1 MKPNDNNPTSADS
14 ANASPGEPILTGPIL
29 ANKTAVITGGA
40 GGMGAGMSRLLTQA
54 GAKLVL
60 CDISPE
66 LTAETVA
73 AIAHEGGQ
81 VHSVVGDIT
90 DPDVVEQLHREALEF
105 GDGRVDILVNNV
117 GDYRPNG
124 LFADTDEQQWDAQYE
139 ITLKHVFRCTRAFL
153 PHMVAQRSGSIVN
166 NSTVEAF
173 RACPRNAAYT
183 AFNAGVSAFTKTL
196 AVEHGKDNIRV
207 NAIAPDMADTLQ
219 TPLSSMMRERDP
231 ALVQS
236 WIPLGRFGQ
245 PEDYAKVVLFLA
257 SDLASFVTGQTI
269 MVDGGTMA
277 ASGWYGRYQK
287 SGWTNLPSA
296 P

>member
-1 MKPNDNNPTSADS
+1 
-14 ANASPGEPILTGPIL
+14 
-29 ANKTAVITGGA
+29 
-40 GGMGAGMSRLLTQA
+40 MSRLLAHA

-60 CDISPE
+60 CDISEE
-66 LTAETVA
+66 LAAETSA
-73 AIAHEGGQ
+73 AIASAGGQ
-81 VHSVVGDIT
+81 VHSVVGDIRQ
-90 DPDVVEQLHREALEF
+90 PGVVEQLHQEALEF
-105 GDGRVDILVNNV
+105 GEGRVDVLVNNV

-124 LFADTDEQQWDAQYE
+124 LFLDTDEEQWDAQYE
-139 ITLKHVFRCTRAFL
+139 ITLKHVFRCTRTFL
-153 PHMVAQRSGSIVN
+153 SHMVEQQSGSIVN

-173 RACPRNAAYT
+173 RACPRNSAYT

-207 NAIAPDMADTLQ
+207 NAIAPDMANTLQ
-219 TPLSSMMRERDP
+219 TPLESMMRGRDP

-257 SDLASFVTGQTI
+257 SDMSSFVTGQTI

-287 SGWTNLPSA
+287 SGWTNLPAA

>member
-1 MKPNDNNPTSADS
+1 M
-14 ANASPGEPILTGPIL
+14 
-29 ANKTAVITGGA
+29 GGA
-40 GGMGAGMSRLLTQA
+40 MSRMLSEA
-54 GAKLVL
+54 GAKVVL
-60 CDISPE
+60 CDISAE
-66 LTAETVA
+66 LASQTAA
-73 AIAHEGGQ
+73 DIAQAGGQ
-81 VHSVVGDIT
+81 AHSLVGDIT
-90 DPDVVEQLHREALEF
+90 DPEVVDQLHSQALEF
-105 GDGRVDILVNNV
+105 GSGRIDILVNNV

-124 LFADTDEQQWDAQYE
+124 LFLDTDEQQWDAQYE

-153 PHMVAQRSGSIVN
+153 PHMVAQQSGSIIN

-173 RACPRNAAYT
+173 RACPRNSAYT

-196 AVEHGKDNIRV
+196 AVEHGKDGIRV

-219 TPLSSMMRERDP
+219 TPLKSMMRDRDP

-236 WIPLGRFGQ
+236 WIPLGRFGE
-245 PEDYAKVVLFLA
+245 PADYARVVLFLA
-257 SDLASFVTGQTI
+257 SDLSGFVTGQTI

>member
-1 MKPNDNNPTSADS
+1 MSSHTSALSDL
-14 ANASPGEPILTGPIL
+14 NWPLLEG
-29 ANKTAVITGGA
+29 KVAVITGGG
-40 GGMGAGMSRLLTQA
+40 GGMGGGMSRLLAHA
-54 GAKLVL
+54 GAKVVL
-60 CDISPE
+60 CDISEE
-66 LTAETVA
+66 LATETAS
-73 AIAHEGGQ
+73 AIAAAGHE
-81 VHSVVGDIT
+81 VHSLVGDIT
-90 DPDVVEQLHREALEF
+90 DPEVVKQLHAETLDF
-105 GDGRVDILVNNV
+105 GEGRVDILVNNV

-124 LFADTDEQQWDAQYE
+124 LFLDTDEKQWDEQYE
-139 ITLKHVFRCTRAFL
+139 ITLKHVFRCTRVFL
-153 PHMVAQRSGSIVN
+153 PHMVEQQSGSIIN

-173 RACPRNAAYT
+173 RACPRNSAYT

-196 AVEHGKDNIRV
+196 AVEHGKDNVRV
-207 NAIAPDMADTLQ
+207 NAIAPDMANTLQ
-219 TPLSSMMRERDP
+219 TPLESMMKKRDP
-231 ALVQS
+231 ALVQA

-245 PEDYAKVVLFLA
+245 PEDFAKVVLFLA